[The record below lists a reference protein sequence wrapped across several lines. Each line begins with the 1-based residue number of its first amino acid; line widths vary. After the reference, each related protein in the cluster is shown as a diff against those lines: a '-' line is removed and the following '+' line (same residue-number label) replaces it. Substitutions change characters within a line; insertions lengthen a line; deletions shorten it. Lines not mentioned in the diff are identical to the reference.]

1 MKVVFFGTA
10 AFAVP
15 SLERLVEAGHQ
26 IALVITQP
34 DKPRGRGL
42 RAQACPVKQAAQHHK
57 LPLAQPERLTKDAFT
72 GIECEVG
79 VLAAYG
85 KMISEAVLSV
95 PAQGILGVHPSL
107 LPKYR
112 GAAPVAWALLN
123 GETVTGVTLYRLV
136 KRLDAGDI
144 LRRREVFIEKTENA
158 QILTER
164 LAILGAEEL
173 VMGLRELEAGKAQWA
188 KQDETQASIAGKLTK
203 QQGRLD
209 WSIDADAIER
219 QVRALIPWP
228 ATATLWAGKSVKIW
242 AVEVLGQAG
251 KVPGTVLSADSE
263 GIVVAAGSGSV
274 RVMELQPAG
283 GRRMSCREF
292 LAGRRVQPGDRFGE

>member
-15 SLERLVEAGHQ
+15 SLERLVDAGHQ
-26 IALVITQP
+26 IVLVITQP
-34 DKPRGRGL
+34 DKPSGRGL
-42 RAQACPVKQAAQHHK
+42 RAQACPVKLTAQHHK
-57 LPLAQPERLTKDAFT
+57 LPLAQPEHLTKDILT

-85 KMISEAVLSV
+85 KLISEAVLSI

-144 LRRREVFIEKTENA
+144 LSRCEVPIEKAENA
-158 QILTER
+158 QMLTER
-164 LAILGAEEL
+164 LAVLGAEEL
-173 VMGLRELEAGKAQWA
+173 VLGLKRLEAGKAQWA
-188 KQDETQASIAGKLTK
+188 KQDEAQASFAGKLTK
-203 QQGRLD
+203 QQGQLD
-209 WSIDADAIER
+209 WSKDADSIER

-228 ATATLWAGKSVKIW
+228 ATATVWAGKPVKIW
-242 AVEVLGQAG
+242 AVEALGQTG
-251 KVPGTVLSADSE
+251 KVPGSVLSADFE

-274 RVMELQPAG
+274 RVMELQLAG

-292 LAGRRVQPGDRFGE
+292 LAGRRVQPGDHFG